1 MDIKTLEAQTGLGRD
16 SIRYY
21 ERRQLLGVVPR
32 GPNNYRDYPS
42 SLVKQLKLLR
52 AMQALGFSLDEIRQ
66 VLNGL
71 RSQGINCLDGAR
83 LLAAKREVV
92 EAQIR
97 ELRRI
102 SRLLRDEQGR
112 LEIRARKHGRL

>member
-1 MDIKTLEAQTGLGRD
+1 LDIKTLEAQTGLGRD
-16 SIRYY
+16 AIRYY

-42 SLVKQLKLLR
+42 SLVKQLKILR
-52 AMQALGFSLDEIRQ
+52 AMQALGFSLDEIRE

-97 ELRRI
+97 ELRRV
-102 SRLLRDEQGR
+102 SRLLRNEQGR
-112 LEIRARKHGRL
+112 LENRARKHGRL